1 MKPIEV
7 STEIQELPGLFLS
20 MFALLSEVKK
30 RYPQGRKAVAGVEN
44 MIADLGEMVV
54 RDTEE
59 RKERR
64 SDREEAERKAK
75 RALEHSQ
82 REIENSAREA
92 VERER
97 QRRLREVEDGLETE
111 EAPPPN
117 YVSTTSSAEITVSE
131 RVILGPNFVVS
142 SSPTLPLVRQRT
154 ATFLAHDSGPDLG
167 SSGRVV
173 PGAVAHTRLQNAERL
188 AEQAEAFGLLEAA
201 EDTRR
206 RRATVSNTLRLLRE
220 KRAAQVEDIVRRI
233 GVLPSRAEA
242 YAELDEEKMWFNR
255 GLVWWQRRL

>member
-92 VERER
+92 VER
-97 QRRLREVEDGLETE
+97 
-111 EAPPPN
+111 
-117 YVSTTSSAEITVSE
+117 
-131 RVILGPNFVVS
+131 GPQ
-142 SSPTLPLVRQRT
+142 LYR
-154 ATFLAHDSGPDLG
+154 
-167 SSGRVV
+167 
-173 PGAVAHTRLQNAERL
+173 
-188 AEQAEAFGLLEAA
+188 
-201 EDTRR
+201 
-206 RRATVSNTLRLLRE
+206 
-220 KRAAQVEDIVRRI
+220 
-233 GVLPSRAEA
+233 
-242 YAELDEEKMWFNR
+242 
-255 GLVWWQRRL
+255 